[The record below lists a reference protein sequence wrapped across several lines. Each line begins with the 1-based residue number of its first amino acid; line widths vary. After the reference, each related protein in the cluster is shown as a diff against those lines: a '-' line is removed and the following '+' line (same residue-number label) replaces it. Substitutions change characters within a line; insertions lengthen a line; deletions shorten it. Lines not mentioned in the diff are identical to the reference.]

1 MASSRNKFG
10 KNKVFP
16 KCTLTRQPD
25 HLVNIQSF
33 TSSFQQFPSAV
44 LIITDKSYSTFRP
57 NPVYI
62 YLLVPLVIKLPAPLI
77 ANTGS
82 WHWQGNCSLRWSLQA
97 PPTPTENC
105 KFHPLD
111 ILLFAAR
118 AFALKCVAVGAGT
131 IRVCSWES
139 WCTLSWKKSHPEQ
152 LDTSW
157 GVWSLMYDEERK
169 VNINDAPAL
178 TERELPAHK

>member
-10 KNKVFP
+10 KNKVFL

-25 HLVNIQSF
+25 HLVNMQNF

-44 LIITDKSYSTFRP
+44 LIFTDKSYSIFRP
-57 NPVYI
+57 NPLYN
-62 YLLVPLVIKLPAPLI
+62 YLLAPLVIKLPAPLI

-82 WHWQGNCSLRWSLQA
+82 WHWQGNSSLRWSRHA
-97 PPTPTENC
+97 PPTPTENR

-111 ILLFAAR
+111 ILFAAR

-139 WCTLSWKKSHPEQ
+139 WFTLSWKKSHPEQ
-152 LDTSW
+152 LDTSR
-157 GVWSLMYDEERK
+157 GVWSLTYDEEGK